1 MLNMLRMDFYRLIR
15 SKSLYIC
22 LGLLAAAS
30 VLCYWMIWLVVTPQG
45 QAAAES
51 LGMTAYLYTAEDF
64 GPQILQQYDT
74 LDMLREICMDG
85 GAYTCI
91 LGIFTAIFVY
101 MDFHSGFLKNT
112 LSLHRNRWKYICSKT
127 LLAALV
133 NLCILLL
140 LLGLC
145 LLLNLFFGGM
155 LPLAGPGETL
165 FYLSWAWLNTTAFL
179 TLVIFI
185 SSFTRSSA
193 AGIVVTLLLSS
204 GLAVTLVAQFTG
216 LFGANEWI
224 KYTLYYNLS
233 YGPSLYTGPGDLKTY
248 AISLVFLT
256 VYSVAAAVALS
267 KRDI

>member
-51 LGMTAYLYTAEDF
+51 LGMAAYLYTAEDF

-91 LGIFTAIFVY
+91 LGIFTALFVH

-112 LSLHRNRWKYICSKT
+112 LSLHRSR
-127 LLAALV
+127 
-133 NLCILLL
+133 
-140 LLGLC
+140 
-145 LLLNLFFGGM
+145 
-155 LPLAGPGETL
+155 
-165 FYLSWAWLNTTAFL
+165 
-179 TLVIFI
+179 
-185 SSFTRSSA
+185 
-193 AGIVVTLLLSS
+193 
-204 GLAVTLVAQFTG
+204 
-216 LFGANEWI
+216 
-224 KYTLYYNLS
+224 
-233 YGPSLYTGPGDLKTY
+233 
-248 AISLVFLT
+248 
-256 VYSVAAAVALS
+256 
-267 KRDI
+267 

>member
-1 MLNMLRMDFYRLIR
+1 MGRIVFISHRHDD
-15 SKSLYIC
+15 
-22 LGLLAAAS
+22 
-30 VLCYWMIWLVVTPQG
+30 LVP
-45 QAAAES
+45 
-51 LGMTAYLYTAEDF
+51 
-64 GPQILQQYDT
+64 
-74 LDMLREICMDG
+74 
-85 GAYTCI
+85 
-91 LGIFTAIFVY
+91 
-101 MDFHSGFLKNT
+101 
-112 LSLHRNRWKYICSKT
+112 
-127 LLAALV
+127 
-133 NLCILLL
+133 
-140 LLGLC
+140 
-145 LLLNLFFGGM
+145 
-155 LPLAGPGETL
+155 
-165 FYLSWAWLNTTAFL
+165 AFL

>member
-51 LGMTAYLYTAEDF
+51 LGMAAYLYTAEDF

-91 LGIFTAIFVY
+91 LGIFTALFVH

-112 LSLHRNRWKYICSKT
+112 LSLHRSRWKYICSKT

-165 FYLSWAWLNTTAFL
+165 FYLSWAWLNTTHHGAAQNHCVVL
-179 TLVIFI
+179 HQKLCRRH
-185 SSFTRSSA
+185 SRHSA
-193 AGIVVTLLLSS
+193 AEQRLGSDACGPVHGTVRGQRMDKIHALL
-204 GLAVTLVAQFTG
+204 
-216 LFGANEWI
+216 
-224 KYTLYYNLS
+224 
-233 YGPSLYTGPGDLKTY
+233 
-248 AISLVFLT
+248 
-256 VYSVAAAVALS
+256 
-267 KRDI
+267 